1 MAPSSPQANKEA
13 LKKDFLFITCKWA
26 WQMELS
32 TFIREPLAL
41 SLLSVP
47 GIDETNVNHLMGKG
61 ITNTHQLL
69 GQFLLFHA
77 HGVDADQLLN
87 RFSLWLIKLG
97 VTTNTNAIASAVAQ
111 KVGTWVQGVYS
122 SDSDSWDLCSD
133 VGNTSTDELKN
144 RYETLVAKKS

>member
-1 MAPSSPQANKEA
+1 
-13 LKKDFLFITCKWA
+13 
-26 WQMELS
+26 MELA

-47 GIDETNVNHLMGKG
+47 GIDETNVNHLLGKG

-97 VTTNTNAIASAVAQ
+97 VTTNTNAIASAVVQ
-111 KVGTWVQGVYS
+111 KMGTWVNGVYS
-122 SDSDSWDLCSD
+122 SDSDSWDLCVDLGSD
-133 VGNTSTDELKN
+133 VGNTSTDELKI
-144 RYETLVAKKS
+144 RYETLAAKKT